1 MNDTKHSSRL
11 RVAIIGGG
19 IAGATLIH
27 VLLKYSH
34 IDVKIYESGPEFS
47 ERGAAIGLSSKYQ
60 AALKEMDPG
69 LMDIVDAAG
78 ATRMAST
85 RLMIVSLNKIFI
97 PRVMA

>member
-1 MNDTKHSSRL
+1 MSDPNPPRRL

-27 VLLKYSH
+27 VLLKYPH
-34 IDVKIYESGPEFS
+34 LDVHIYESGPDFS

-85 RLMIVSLNKIFI
+85 RLMIVSLDKIFI
-97 PRVMA
+97 PRFMT